1 MTIHGTTQA
10 DLPRQLKTFGAAL
23 KDAYERAGVSKR
35 QLAAAAKLDRSAI
48 GKIER
53 GERAPNFSKLLLLAC
68 GAGTTPAALLP
79 AIEPPGGLEARQR
92 TDLSGTRDAARVS
105 GGAASGSR
113 AAATRIEYD
122 GEPPRDPVKRFG
134 ENLKWLRQH
143 AEPRLTQEGLA
154 LEAGID
160 RSSPNGYETGRM
172 SPNLRTILKLAAGLG
187 MAPSL
192 LMEGVE
198 LSE

>member
-1 MTIHGTTQA
+1 MTIHTTIQT
-10 DLPRQLKTFGAAL
+10 DLPQQLKTFGAAL

-35 QLAAAAKLDRSAI
+35 QLAAAAALDRSAI

-53 GERAPNFSKLLLLAC
+53 GERAPNFGKLLLLAR
-68 GAGTTPAALLP
+68 AAKTTPAALLAGIGSP
-79 AIEPPGGLEARQR
+79 Q
-92 TDLSGTRDAARVS
+92 
-105 GGAASGSR
+105 GAGQLLGAEQQSLP
-113 AAATRIEYD
+113 TPQIEYD
-122 GEPPRDPVKRFG
+122 GDPPSDPVERLG
-134 ENLKWLRQH
+134 ANLKWLRRH
-143 AEPRLTQEGLA
+143 AEQRLTQEGLA

-187 MAPSL
+187 VSPSL

-198 LSE
+198 LADQ